1 MQGVSGVTERVIAV
15 TDDGARAFDFIHGS
29 WRVQN
34 RKLRDTTD
42 PRCEEWVEFDATSEV
57 FPVLRGVGHVDRM
70 DVPDPPDGAPFEG
83 FTLRLFDPSAGT
95 WNIWW
100 SSSRNPGHL
109 DPPMVGSFTG
119 DQGVFLADDVV
130 GGYAVTVRFEWLAG
144 RTPRWQQSFSYDAG
158 RTWKVNWLMDFSR
171 DASVPSGI

>member
-1 MQGVSGVTERVIAV
+1 
-15 TDDGARAFDFIHGS
+15 
-29 WRVQN
+29 
-34 RKLRDTTD
+34 
-42 PRCEEWVEFDATSEV
+42 
-57 FPVLRGVGHVDRM
+57 
-70 DVPDPPDGAPFEG
+70 GAPFEG

-130 GGYAVTVRFEWLAG
+130 GGYEVTVRFEWLAG
-144 RTPRWQQSFSYDAG
+144 KTPRWQQSFSYDAG

-171 DASVPSGI
+171 HASVPSGI